1 MAARV
6 SLLLRALP
14 LLLWGG
20 LDAQLSERGGQE
32 LRREAEVKDA
42 CGAERGPRARDPPEL
57 CSRATGPSPLRRQS
71 ALPSPCPH
79 TKSLGSV
86 LPRARAGTTQ
96 APGSAL
102 IFPDRAGGEGVGWG
116 GSDKMG
122 QAGNG

>member
-6 SLLLRALP
+6 GLLLRALP

-20 LDAQLSERGGQE
+20 LDAQFSERGGQE

-57 CSRATGPSPLRRQS
+57 CSRATGPSHRSRQS

-79 TKSLGSV
+79 TKS
-86 LPRARAGTTQ
+86 
-96 APGSAL
+96 
-102 IFPDRAGGEGVGWG
+102 
-116 GSDKMG
+116 
-122 QAGNG
+122 